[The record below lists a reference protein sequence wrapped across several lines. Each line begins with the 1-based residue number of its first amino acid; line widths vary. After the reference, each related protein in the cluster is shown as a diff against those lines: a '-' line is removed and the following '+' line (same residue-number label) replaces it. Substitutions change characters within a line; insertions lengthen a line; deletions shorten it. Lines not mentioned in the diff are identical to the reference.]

1 MVELEKEEKIKK
13 RVGKEIN
20 LIFNIKVDKK

>member
-1 MVELEKEEKIKK
+1 MVELEKEEKLKK